1 MKVTT
6 AEFLKNFGTLADKAL
21 AEPLTITKHGRD
33 RFVLVEAA
41 EYDRLERRSRK
52 VVPLEAFTD
61 AEMELIEASLEG
73 YGDAHLDAEVKD
85 WKP

>member
-21 AEPLTITKHGRD
+21 AEPITITKHGRD
-33 RFVLVEAA
+33 RFVLVEVG
-41 EYDRLERRSRK
+41 EWEKRERRYRK
-52 VVPLEAFTD
+52 SLSLESFTD
-61 AEMELIEASLEG
+61 AEMQSIENSLKD
-73 YGDAHLDAEVKD
+73 YGDTHLDAELKD

>member
-1 MKVTT
+1 VKVTT
-6 AEFLKNFGTLADKAL
+6 AEFIKNFGSLADKAL

-41 EYDRLERRSRK
+41 EYARLERRSRR
-52 VVPLEAFTD
+52 VVPLTAFTD
-61 AEMELIEASLEG
+61 EDMDLITKAAQESGNAELDKELEG
-73 YGDAHLDAEVKD
+73 